1 MKHKF
6 SLGLIGIFFLVLCV
20 SCGQTVKETI
30 TPVVP
35 AGGQFTRVVIV
46 PFADHTPESS
56 LYDHCRRNTLVLE
69 ALQDAL
75 YKAGFIPAAQED
87 VVKHMVDKGV
97 IKEFSGGSAVSDTSV
112 LDKELQGGWSDEMKE
127 EIREVIYQEIVSNK
141 SAGDQA
147 NRPVAMDRETLKDLG
162 SAFGA
167 DYVIRGRIIEFGT
180 DQQDTFNPIRTGLI
194 PFVFKSSLR
203 TGFGVAETETYEYI
217 DVDKDEIKEYDQ
229 VRDLFWGGG
238 AFVTGL
244 IGEKQGQV
252 PGATVQIR
260 LLVQDVRTGN
270 VLWLNR
276 AETCSIPRTAYAD
289 PDSNQLIKKAIEQTV
304 NSLVSDFAS
313 AEASGRLA
321 ISDKGPRA
329 GGEAVV
335 SDYAAAQAEKAAKEA
350 KEAAARAEEAAKK
363 ASEATSRSEKIFK
376 KALNK

>member
-1 MKHKF
+1 MKRKL

-30 TPVVP
+30 KPVVP

-75 YKAGFIPAAQED
+75 YQAGFIPAAQED
-87 VVKHMVDKGV
+87 LVKHMVDKGV
-97 IKEFSGGSAVSDTSV
+97 IREFSGGSDTSF
-112 LDKELQGGWSDEMKE
+112 LDKELQGSWSDEMKE
-127 EIREVIYQEIVSNK
+127 EMGEVIYQEIISNK
-141 SAGDQA
+141 SGGYQA
-147 NRPVAMDRETLKDLG
+147 NRPVAMDRETLQDLG

-203 TGFGVAETETYEYI
+203 TGFGVAETETYDFIE
-217 DVDKDEIKEYDQ
+217 VDKDEIKDYDI
-229 VRDLFWGGG
+229 VRDWFWGGG

-260 LLVQDVRTGN
+260 LLVQDARTGN

-289 PDSNQLIKKAIEQTV
+289 PDTNQLIKKSIEQAV

-321 ISDKGPRA
+321 TSVKKIQPA
-329 GGEAVV
+329 GEAVV
-335 SDYAAAQAEKAAKEA
+335 SDDAAAQAERAAIEA
-350 KEAAARAEEAAKK
+350 KEAADKAEEAARK

>member
-1 MKHKF
+1 
-6 SLGLIGIFFLVLCV
+6 
-20 SCGQTVKETI
+20 
-30 TPVVP
+30 
-35 AGGQFTRVVIV
+35 
-46 PFADHTPESS
+46 
-56 LYDHCRRNTLVLE
+56 VLE

-75 YKAGFIPAAQED
+75 YQAGFIPAAQED
-87 VVKHMVDKGV
+87 LVKHMVDKGV
-97 IKEFSGGSAVSDTSV
+97 IREFSGGSDTSF
-112 LDKELQGGWSDEMKE
+112 LDKELQGSWSDEMKE
-127 EIREVIYQEIVSNK
+127 EMGEVIYQEIISNK
-141 SAGDQA
+141 SGGYQA
-147 NRPVAMDRETLKDLG
+147 NRPVAMDRETLQDLG

-203 TGFGVAETETYEYI
+203 TGFGVAETETYDFIE
-217 DVDKDEIKEYDQ
+217 VDKDEIKDYDI
-229 VRDLFWGGG
+229 VRDWFWGGG

-260 LLVQDVRTGN
+260 LLVQDARTGN

-289 PDSNQLIKKAIEQTV
+289 PDTNQLIKKSIEQAV

-321 ISDKGPRA
+321 TSVKKIQPA
-329 GGEAVV
+329 GEAVV
-335 SDYAAAQAEKAAKEA
+335 SDDAAAQAERAAIEA
-350 KEAAARAEEAAKK
+350 KEAADKAEEAARK

>member
-1 MKHKF
+1 MKRKL

-30 TPVVP
+30 KPVVP

-75 YKAGFIPAAQED
+75 YQAGFIPAAQED
-87 VVKHMVDKGV
+87 LVKHMVDKGV
-97 IKEFSGGSAVSDTSV
+97 IREFSGGSDTSF
-112 LDKELQGGWSDEMKE
+112 LDKELQGSWSDEMKE
-127 EIREVIYQEIVSNK
+127 EMGEVIYQEIISNK
-141 SAGDQA
+141 SGGYQA
-147 NRPVAMDRETLKDLG
+147 NRPVAMDRETLQDLG

-194 PFVFKSSLR
+194 PFVFKSTLR
-203 TGFGVAETETYEYI
+203 TGFGVAETETYDFIE
-217 DVDKDEIKEYDQ
+217 VDKDEIKDYDI
-229 VRDLFWGGG
+229 VRDWFWGGG

-260 LLVQDVRTGN
+260 LLVQDARTGN

-289 PDSNQLIKKAIEQTV
+289 PDTNQLIKKSIEQAV

-321 ISDKGPRA
+321 TSVKKIQPA
-329 GGEAVV
+329 GEAVV
-335 SDYAAAQAEKAAKEA
+335 SDDAAAQAERAAIEA
-350 KEAAARAEEAAKK
+350 KEAADKAEEAARK

>member
-1 MKHKF
+1 MKRKL

-30 TPVVP
+30 KPVVP

-75 YKAGFIPAAQED
+75 YQAGFIPAAQED
-87 VVKHMVDKGV
+87 LVKHMVDKGV
-97 IKEFSGGSAVSDTSV
+97 IKEFSGGSDTYF
-112 LDKELQGGWSDEMKE
+112 LDKELQGSWSDEMKE
-127 EIREVIYQEIVSNK
+127 EMGEVIYQEIISNK
-141 SAGDQA
+141 SGGYQA
-147 NRPVAMDRETLKDLG
+147 NRPVAMDRETLQDLG

-194 PFVFKSSLR
+194 PFVFKSTLR
-203 TGFGVAETETYEYI
+203 TGFGVAETETYDFIE
-217 DVDKDEIKEYDQ
+217 VDKDEIKDYDI
-229 VRDLFWGGG
+229 VRDWFWGGG

-260 LLVQDVRTGN
+260 LLVQDARTGN

-276 AETCSIPRTAYAD
+276 AETCTIPRTAYAD
-289 PDSNQLIKKAIEQTV
+289 PDTNQLIKKSIEQAV

-321 ISDKGPRA
+321 TSVKKIQPA
-329 GGEAVV
+329 GEAVV
-335 SDYAAAQAEKAAKEA
+335 SDDEAAQAERAAIEA
-350 KEAAARAEEAAKK
+350 KEAAARAEEAARK

>member
-1 MKHKF
+1 MKRKL

-30 TPVVP
+30 KPVVP

-75 YKAGFIPAAQED
+75 YQAGFIPAAQED
-87 VVKHMVDKGV
+87 LVKHMVDKGV
-97 IKEFSGGSAVSDTSV
+97 IREFSGGSDTYF
-112 LDKELQGGWSDEMKE
+112 LDKELQGSWSDEMKE
-127 EIREVIYQEIVSNK
+127 EMGEVIYQEIISNK
-141 SAGDQA
+141 SGGYQA
-147 NRPVAMDRETLKDLG
+147 NRPVAMDRETLQDLG

-203 TGFGVAETETYEYI
+203 TGFGVAETETYDFIE
-217 DVDKDEIKEYDQ
+217 VDKDEIKDYDI
-229 VRDLFWGGG
+229 VRDWFWGGG

-260 LLVQDVRTGN
+260 LLVQDARTGN

-289 PDSNQLIKKAIEQTV
+289 PDTNQLIKKSIEQAV

-321 ISDKGPRA
+321 TSVKKIQPA
-329 GGEAVV
+329 GEAVV
-335 SDYAAAQAEKAAKEA
+335 SDDAAAQAERAAIEA
-350 KEAAARAEEAAKK
+350 KEAADKAEEAARK